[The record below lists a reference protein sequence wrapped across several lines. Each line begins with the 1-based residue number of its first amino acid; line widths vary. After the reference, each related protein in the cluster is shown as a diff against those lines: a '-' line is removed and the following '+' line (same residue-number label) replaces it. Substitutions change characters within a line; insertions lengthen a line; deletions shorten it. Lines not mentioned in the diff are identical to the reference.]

1 MRERDSWK
9 KKAKYLS
16 IQNKSVGVSHD
27 ESVAWNQYRS
37 LRNKVNN
44 AKKNEEYK
52 YKRFMIDKCE
62 GDSKQT
68 WNSIKHFMDW
78 KYSGPPNQ
86 IVAGNIIHRKAK
98 EVATLMND
106 YFIEKVTCLK
116 DKFKESSIDLRGCQ
130 KAMHSKR
137 CKLQLDFI
145 SVKKVEK
152 LISNIKSSKAV
163 AIDELDSYS
172 LKISSKYIAAPIH
185 HLITLSVMQQKFPSA
200 WKLSKVLPLHKKG
213 CPLEKK
219 NYRPVSILSPV
230 SKILERVVYDQVY
243 SYFAKN
249 RIFHPNVMSFR
260 RNRSTLTSI
269 LQMYDRWVRGAGDGG
284 ISGVVFL
291 DLSAAFDLVDS
302 SLLIQKL
309 IVYGV
314 QPDVISWIDSY
325 LANRKQA
332 VWIDHT
338 LSDWQDVPVGV
349 PQGSILGP
357 LLFTIF
363 SNDLPEFL
371 SCEIDQYADDSTLSC
386 VKSAAGE
393 ITSELNSNLCE
404 VSKWMQ
410 SNKMCLNVDKTHL
423 MLAGTN
429 HRILRTNAEET
440 LDIRIDQVQ
449 LQPSVTN
456 CERVLGVIVQPNL
469 KWIEHANDLQG
480 KLKFRLA
487 GLRKVTHALD
497 YEKRKVVAKAIFESV
512 LTYCIPVWAGT
523 SKGVIEELQVLQNR
537 AAQFVLKLPGRS
549 NRDHMFNTLGWLT
562 VHQLSVFHTWQ
573 IS

>member
-1 MRERDSWK
+1 M
-9 KKAKYLS
+9 
-16 IQNKSVGVSHD
+16 
-27 ESVAWNQYRS
+27 
-37 LRNKVNN
+37 
-44 AKKNEEYK
+44 
-52 YKRFMIDKCE
+52 
-62 GDSKQT
+62 
-68 WNSIKHFMDW
+68 
-78 KYSGPPNQ
+78 
-86 IVAGNIIHRKAK
+86 
-98 EVATLMND
+98 
-106 YFIEKVTCLK
+106 
-116 DKFKESSIDLRGCQ
+116 
-130 KAMHSKR
+130 
-137 CKLQLDFI
+137 
-145 SVKKVEK
+145 
-152 LISNIKSSKAV
+152 
-163 AIDELDSYS
+163 
-172 LKISSKYIAAPIH
+172 
-185 HLITLSVMQQKFPSA
+185 
-200 WKLSKVLPLHKKG
+200 
-213 CPLEKK
+213 
-219 NYRPVSILSPV
+219 
-230 SKILERVVYDQVY
+230 
-243 SYFAKN
+243 
-249 RIFHPNVMSFR
+249 
-260 RNRSTLTSI
+260 
-269 LQMYDRWVRGAGDGG
+269 
-284 ISGVVFL
+284 
-291 DLSAAFDLVDS
+291 
-302 SLLIQKL
+302 
-309 IVYGV
+309 YGV
-314 QPDVISWIDSY
+314 QPDFISWIDSY
-325 LANRKQA
+325 LTNRKQA

-338 LSDWQDVPVGV
+338 LSNWQDVPVGV

-386 VKSAAGE
+386 AKSAAGE

-456 CERVLGVIVQPNL
+456 CERVLGVVVQPNL

-523 SKGVIEELQVLQNR
+523 SKGVIEDLQVLQNR

-549 NRDHMFNTLGWLT
+549 NREHMFNTLGWLT
-562 VHQLSVFHTWQ
+562 VHQLSVFHTILTVYNIRRTKEPEYLADKLTRENVRGNIVVANTGLTLLKKSFVFRGAELWNKVPHSVRGIQ
-573 IS
+573 NVKKFKKQLHNWVLEYIDKFM